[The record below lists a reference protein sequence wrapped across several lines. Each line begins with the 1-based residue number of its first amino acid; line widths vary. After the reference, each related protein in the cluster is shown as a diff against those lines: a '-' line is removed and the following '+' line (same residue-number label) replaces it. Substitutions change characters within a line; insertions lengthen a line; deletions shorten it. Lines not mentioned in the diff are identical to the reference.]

1 MTNSSLDNVNELLR
15 LEYGDKGRLEDIKR
29 RLGNGQILYNSD
41 NNYLQ
46 QLLNRHEGEIH
57 KKNGST
63 YLKSTPK
70 PVLSKK
76 SSKKKKTGIIFG
88 VIILGVLA
96 IYLGMF

>member
-46 QLLNRHEGEIH
+46 QLLNRYEGEIH
-57 KKNGST
+57 KKNGSA

-96 IYLGMF
+96 IYLRMF

>member
-46 QLLNRHEGEIH
+46 QLLNRYEGKIH
-57 KKNGST
+57 KKMVRHISNQLQNQH
-63 YLKSTPK
+63 YQKNQVK
-70 PVLSKK
+70 RKR
-76 SSKKKKTGIIFG
+76 
-88 VIILGVLA
+88 
-96 IYLGMF
+96 

>member
-57 KKNGST
+57 KKIDISQIN
-63 YLKSTPK
+63 
-70 PVLSKK
+70 SKTIII
-76 SSKKKKTGIIFG
+76 KKIK
-88 VIILGVLA
+88 
-96 IYLGMF
+96 

>member
-41 NNYLQ
+41 NNYLE

-57 KKNGST
+57 KKTVRHISNQLQKQ
-63 YLKSTPK
+63 YCQKNQVK
-70 PVLSKK
+70 RKR
-76 SSKKKKTGIIFG
+76 
-88 VIILGVLA
+88 
-96 IYLGMF
+96 

>member
-41 NNYLQ
+41 NNYLE

-57 KKNGST
+57 
-63 YLKSTPK
+63 
-70 PVLSKK
+70 
-76 SSKKKKTGIIFG
+76 
-88 VIILGVLA
+88 
-96 IYLGMF
+96 

>member
-41 NNYLQ
+41 NNYLE

-57 KKNGST
+57 KKMVRNISNQLQNQ
-63 YLKSTPK
+63 YYQKNQVK
-70 PVLSKK
+70 RKR
-76 SSKKKKTGIIFG
+76 
-88 VIILGVLA
+88 
-96 IYLGMF
+96 